1 MSPGAIG
8 LQALKEETMSTAQQE
23 IQQQKEQQ
31 LSTESRPQSAQS
43 GQFATPVV
51 DIESTP
57 DGYVLYAEMPGVSKE
72 GIEVTLENGDLVIIG
87 HRLPLDVSGAPI
99 YRESRP
105 YDFRRVYE
113 LDPSIDTSRISAR
126 IENGVLIANLPKAE
140 KVKPRRIEVE

>member
-1 MSPGAIG
+1 
-8 LQALKEETMSTAQQE
+8 MSTAQQE
-23 IQQQKEQQ
+23 DLQQKEQQ

-43 GQFATPVV
+43 RRFATPLV
-51 DIESTP
+51 DIESTE
-57 DGYVLYAEMPGVSKE
+57 DGYVLYAEMPGVSKD
-72 GIEVTLENGDLVIIG
+72 GIEVTVENGDLLIVG
-87 HRLPLDVSGAPI
+87 HRRPLDVSGEPI

-126 IENGVLIANLPKAE
+126 IENGLLIVNLPKAE